1 MANVDDEAFRNVAA
15 DSMAHGF
22 VLEILLAAY
31 LQPLAQDRREAF
43 ATSVLTAG
51 QRTDHLDGLAK
62 DEAMA
67 KLLGDVTARMQ
78 VALEG
83 LVFRAMRRLVQAESE

>member
-1 MANVDDEAFRNVAA
+1 MANVDDEALRNVAA
-15 DSMAHGF
+15 ESMAQGF
-22 VLEILLAAY
+22 IVEILLAAY

-67 KLLGDVTARMQ
+67 ELLTDVTGRMQ
-78 VALEG
+78 AALEG

>member
-1 MANVDDEAFRNVAA
+1 MTNADDEAFRTLAA
-15 DSMAHGF
+15 ESMAQGF
-22 VLEILLAAY
+22 LLEILLAAY

-51 QRTDHLDGLAK
+51 QRTDQLDGLSK
-62 DEAMA
+62 DEARA
-67 KLLGDVTARMQ
+67 ELLSDVTRRMQ
-78 VALEG
+78 AALEG